1 MRLNVIVMGAI
12 LCGIA
17 ARPAPSLAFKID
29 PWSYPSAPGAQAEA
43 PPTLERLFAN
53 PQMLMLGPISIL
65 TQVPAN
71 LAQLSEAVHENLTEL
86 SLRCAKAH
94 SSTSVIT
101 QCAGLRD
108 AATGVLKRGA
118 PDLSSDE
125 IALIR
130 AVRWSD
136 APPMRAG
143 SFLSPANL
151 LCGEVRVPENAACW
165 ALIMASGAAAE
176 QETPID
182 DRAHQAR
189 LANLL
194 LRSHY
199 GDLQFM
205 HAMAG
210 RGETPHRTQE
220 RVLKWAQFTYQVANG
235 EILTDASIAALDKA
249 LRDDVLLGFED
260 RTVTE
265 LFETARGVSAA
276 QIRRVALGAL
286 LHLLQ
291 DSYARGHATRSL
303 DASGTAFGALV
314 SFNDYNCQSPARH
327 AAADRA
333 ETNEWFFATE
343 HGGASPVTRGAQLI
357 AWVNA
362 GVPWQGKVQKWL
374 ADEAFSLAPAAK
386 ALAATAGSGFER
398 GAKESPAPARCAQTE

>member
-1 MRLNVIVMGAI
+1 MRLTAIVVGAI

-29 PWSYPSAPGAQAEA
+29 PWSYPSVPGAQAEA
-43 PPTLERLFAN
+43 PPTLERLFTN
-53 PQMLMLGPISIL
+53 PQVLMLGPISLL

-94 SSTSVIT
+94 TSASVIT
-101 QCAGLRD
+101 QC
-108 AATGVLKRGA
+108 TGMSGALKRGA
-118 PDLSSDE
+118 PDLTADE

-151 LCGEVRVPENAACW
+151 VCGEVRVPENAACW
-165 ALIMASGAAAE
+165 ALIMASGAAVE

-182 DRAHQAR
+182 ELAHQAR
-189 LANLL
+189 LTNLL

-205 HAMAG
+205 HAMAA
-210 RGETPHRTQE
+210 RGETTVRTRE
-220 RVLKWAQFTYQVANG
+220 RVLKWAQFTYQVAVG
-235 EILTDASIAALDKA
+235 EILTDAPIAALDKT
-249 LRDDVLLGFED
+249 LREDVLAGFD
-260 RTVTE
+260 NRTVAE
-265 LFETARGVSAA
+265 LFETARSVPPA
-276 QIRRVALGAL
+276 QIRRLALGAL

-291 DSYARGHATRSL
+291 DSFARGHAARAPE
-303 DASGTAFGALV
+303 ASGTTFGALI
-314 SFNDYNCQSPARH
+314 SFNDYTCQSPARH

-333 ETNEWFFATE
+333 EANEWFFATE
-343 HGGASPVTRGAQLI
+343 HGLTSPVTRGAQLI
-357 AWVNA
+357 AWVQA
-362 GVPWQGKVQKWL
+362 GAPWQGPVHRWL
-374 ADEAFSLAPAAK
+374 AEEAFALAPT
-386 ALAATAGSGFER
+386 ALATPANAGSGFER
-398 GAKESPAPARCAQTE
+398 GLKEPPAPARCTQ